1 MIWMYNINI
10 LRKRSCFKKMMKE
23 QVFEQLK
30 TAMKEK
36 NVLAKGVLQLL
47 KSGLENAEKEKQLP
61 LTPEEEVAIVQR
73 EVKQTKQAL
82 EGAVQAGRE
91 DLIEK
96 ENAKIALLEQFLP
109 KQLSVEEVE
118 KALVEAGITV
128 GMNMGQG
135 MKIAKPLLNGKAENA
150 IISATVKKLITA

>member
-47 KSGLENAEKEKQLP
+47 KSGLENA
-61 LTPEEEVAIVQR
+61 
-73 EVKQTKQAL
+73 
-82 EGAVQAGRE
+82 
-91 DLIEK
+91 
-96 ENAKIALLEQFLP
+96 
-109 KQLSVEEVE
+109 
-118 KALVEAGITV
+118 
-128 GMNMGQG
+128 
-135 MKIAKPLLNGKAENA
+135 
-150 IISATVKKLITA
+150 